1 MLSFSSPDSFYLHLP
16 RSHTSVLMHLHLF
29 PVFFNFFFLYCFLPC
44 CYYFF
49 CCFLTYQ
56 NIFLH
61 FFYLLFLHTICQI
74 FGFAIAAETRT
85 PASKAAGGAYTFG
98 YFHYTAFLWQSAG
111 IACITIVSSL
121 YIRID
126 AAICT
131 SIPQPNIPIINI
143 MFSANIPRLN
153 ARYIKIQ
160 SATTCRHNLLISRR
174 LTSLSSSLSVNIIT
188 VKIPHTQG
196 YVACNTNRS

>member
-1 MLSFSSPDSFYLHLP
+1 MQENTAYKILSFSNSDSLYFHLSC
-16 RSHTSVLMHLHLF
+16 SHTSVFLYPHLF
-29 PVFFNFFFLYCFLPC
+29 PVFFSFFFLYCFLPC

-49 CCFLTYQ
+49 AVFLLIRIFFC
-56 NIFLH
+56 IFLPP
-61 FFYLLFLHTICQI
+61 FSAYNMPDFRLCNCGRNKNPSVQ
-74 FGFAIAAETRT
+74 GRW
-85 PASKAAGGAYTFG
+85 GVYTFG

-153 ARYIKIQ
+153 ARYMM
-160 SATTCRHNLLISRR
+160 
-174 LTSLSSSLSVNIIT
+174 
-188 VKIPHTQG
+188 P
-196 YVACNTNRS
+196 

>member
-1 MLSFSSPDSFYLHLP
+1 MPYCYSPFFVCIFFSTKSICRKIRHTKFYL
-16 RSHTSVLMHLHLF
+16 F
-29 PVFFNFFFLYCFLPC
+29 PILTASISICLAATHPSSCILTFSQYFSAFSFCIDFCLAAIIFFAVFLLIRIFFCIFLPPFSAYNMPDFRLC
-44 CYYFF
+44 NCGRNKNPSV
-49 CCFLTYQ
+49 Q
-56 NIFLH
+56 
-61 FFYLLFLHTICQI
+61 
-74 FGFAIAAETRT
+74 GRW
-85 PASKAAGGAYTFG
+85 GVYTFG

-153 ARYIKIQ
+153 ARYMM
-160 SATTCRHNLLISRR
+160 
-174 LTSLSSSLSVNIIT
+174 
-188 VKIPHTQG
+188 P
-196 YVACNTNRS
+196 